1 MTKNKPLIEIEPKWS
16 KRINIIILI
25 LAMISFGLFNLNS
38 SDIPEGMFEDPNTGK
53 PMLLGPITI
62 EELQQEPFNEWYQIE
77 FSEYEVDV
85 RTVSELTTAIDN
97 SNQYTYEIFL
107 GTWCGDSR
115 REIPRLEK
123 IFNEMGVDMN
133 NVAIVAVDRDKI
145 SPNGEQEGKDIRYVP
160 TLIVN
165 KDNEEIGRIVES
177 PSSLSTTLESDLL
190 FISLGIPPI
199 PNYDEENPIK
209 L

>member
-199 PNYDEENPIK
+199 PNYAD
-209 L
+209 

>member
-1 MTKNKPLIEIEPKWS
+1 MTKNKPLIEIEPKWF

-53 PMLLGPITI
+53 PMLLGPIAI

-85 RTVSELTTAIDN
+85 RTISELTIAIDN
-97 SNQYTYEIFL
+97 PNQYTYEIFL

-160 TLIVN
+160 TLIVK
-165 KDNEEIGRIVES
+165 KDDEEIGRIVES

-199 PNYDEENPIK
+199 PNYAE
-209 L
+209 